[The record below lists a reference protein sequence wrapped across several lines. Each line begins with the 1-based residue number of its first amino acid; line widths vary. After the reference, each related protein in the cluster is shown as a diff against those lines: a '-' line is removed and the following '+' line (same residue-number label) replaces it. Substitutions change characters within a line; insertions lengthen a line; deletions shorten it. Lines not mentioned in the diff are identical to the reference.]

1 METLS
6 DDSVNI
12 PLHIL
17 ISQIMRLYFTRNY
30 ALMEKLDV
38 HPGQV
43 PLLLQLHRHGGMSQK
58 ELVGKLMVKPSTVT
72 VMIKRMEKSGFI
84 QRKQDEQDQRV
95 SRIYLTEL
103 GEETFRRLLK
113 ELKIVEAEC
122 FADFTEEEIA
132 GSIRLF
138 NRVRE
143 NLETACRH
151 TTQLPC
157 CELTE
162 RGGTDA

>member
-17 ISQIMRLYFTRNY
+17 TSQIMRLYFTRNY

-43 PLLLQLHRHGGMSQK
+43 PLLLQLHRHGGMRQK
-58 ELVGKLMVKPSTVT
+58 ELVGKLMVKPPTVT

-84 QRKQDEQDQRV
+84 QRKQDEPG
-95 SRIYLTEL
+95 SAGFPYLSDRTRGGNLPPAAE
-103 GEETFRRLLK
+103 G
-113 ELKIVEAEC
+113 LKIVEAEC